1 MHRTHPR
8 YLRANTHQ
16 RKESAMVLDLNVASR
31 EELLDLPGIGE
42 DRAQAILQARP
53 FAALDDLL
61 SVPGIGPIILHRVKE
76 RGVVLSGGPSPPR
89 ESEAGPVYVL
99 SAGDQPMPGEEMASV
114 GDAALMPGEE
124 MAGVGEI
131 APMPGEE
138 MAGVGE
144 IAAMPGEEVAGVG
157 EMAPMPGEEMAGVGE
172 MAPMPG
178 EEMAGVGDAAPMPG
192 EEMAGMGDAAPMPG
206 EEMASVGDAAPMP
219 GERSIGAEEAQQIE
233 LTGRWRLTVALEP
246 SDTSAQG

>member
-1 MHRTHPR
+1 
-8 YLRANTHQ
+8 
-16 RKESAMVLDLNVASR
+16 MVLDLNVASQ
-31 EELLDLPGIGE
+31 EELLDLPGIGQ

-53 FAALDDLL
+53 FAAVDDLL
-61 SVPGIGPIILHRVKE
+61 SVPGIGPIILRRVKE
-76 RGVVLSGGPSPPR
+76 RGVVVSGRPSRPQA
-89 ESEAGPVYVL
+89 SKAGPVDEL
-99 SAGDQPMPGEEMASV
+99 PAGDQ
-114 GDAALMPGEE
+114 
-124 MAGVGEI
+124 
-131 APMPGEE
+131 
-138 MAGVGE
+138 
-144 IAAMPGEEVAGVG
+144 
-157 EMAPMPGEEMAGVGE
+157 
-172 MAPMPG
+172 PMPG